1 MKIDSRL
8 LSMRNKYVFLGD
20 INSVNVEIISKSH
33 PCLKGKLRYIL
44 LGNINDIKKYLLRI
58 KSKLKINEILNPL
71 DFAEFNDRYLNIFN
85 IENNNSKKYKNL
97 LNQLYIA
104 DTLSNTTNY
113 DLITMPINKNVFKK
127 YIKFIGLTEYLGE
140 INRKKTLMLMCG
152 EKFSITPFTTHINPK
167 YISKNLNKE
176 ALHNFLKNIQK
187 MVIDKRY
194 NLNFN
199 YIKFLCYNPHCGEN
213 NTIGNEDSKIQKV
226 VSKFKNIKG
235 PYPADSAFVN
245 INKKTLFI
253 STYHDQALI
262 PFKALNTKGVNMT
275 LGLDYRRISPA
286 HGTALDIK
294 YKNISDNT
302 SYIECM
308 KI

>member
-1 MKIDSRL
+1 MK
-8 LSMRNKYVFLGD
+8 NKYIFLGD
-20 INSVNVEIISKSH
+20 LNSVNVEIISKSY
-33 PCLKGKLRYIL
+33 PLLKGKLKYIL
-44 LGNINDIKKYLLRI
+44 LGNIYDLKRYLLRI
-58 KSKLKINEILNPL
+58 SSKLKINEILNPL
-71 DFAEFNDRYLNIFN
+71 DFEEFNERYINIFN

-97 LNQLYIA
+97 LNQLTIA
-104 DTLSNTTNY
+104 NTLSNMTKY
-113 DLITMPINKNVFKK
+113 DLVTMPINKQVFKK

-140 INRKKTLMLMCG
+140 INRKKTLMLMHG

-167 YISKNLNKE
+167 YVSKNLKNEMLNK
-176 ALHNFLKNIQK
+176 FIKNIQK
-187 MVIDKRY
+187 MVIEKRY

-213 NTIGNEDSKIQKV
+213 SKLGDEDNKIKKLL
-226 VSKFKNIKG
+226 SKFKNIKG
-235 PYPADSAFVN
+235 PYPADSAFLN
-245 INKKTLFI
+245 INRKTLFI

-262 PFKALNTKGVNMT
+262 PFKALNDKGINMT

>member
-1 MKIDSRL
+1 MK
-8 LSMRNKYVFLGD
+8 NKYIFLGD
-20 INSVNVEIISKSH
+20 INSVNVEIISKSY
-33 PCLKGKLRYIL
+33 PLLKGKLRYIL
-44 LGNINDIKKYLLRI
+44 LGNIYDLKRYLLRI
-58 KSKLKINEILNPL
+58 RSKLKINEILNPL
-71 DFAEFNDRYLNIFN
+71 DFGEFNERCINIFN

-97 LNQLYIA
+97 LNQLTIA
-104 DTLSNTTNY
+104 NTLSNMTKY
-113 DLITMPINKNVFKK
+113 DLVTMPINKQVFKK
-127 YIKFIGLTEYLGE
+127 YIRFIGLTEYLGK
-140 INRKKTLMLMCG
+140 INRKKTLMLMHG

-167 YISKNLNKE
+167 YVSKNLKNEMLNK
-176 ALHNFLKNIQK
+176 FIKNIQK
-187 MVIDKRY
+187 MVIEKRY

-213 NTIGNEDSKIQKV
+213 NRLGDEDNKIKKIL
-226 VSKFKNIKG
+226 SKFKNIKG

-262 PFKALNTKGVNMT
+262 PFKALNDKGVNMT

-294 YKNISDNT
+294 YKDISDNT

>member
-1 MKIDSRL
+1 MK
-8 LSMRNKYVFLGD
+8 NKYVFLGD
-20 INSVNVEIISKSH
+20 INSINVEIISNSH
-33 PCLKGKLRYIL
+33 PSLKGKIKYIL
-44 LGNINDIKKYLLRI
+44 LGNVNDVKKYLSII

-71 DFAEFNDRYLNIFN
+71 DFGEFKAQFINIFN

-97 LNQLYIA
+97 LNQLTIA
-104 DTLSNTTNY
+104 NTLSNRTNY
-113 DLITMPINKNVFKK
+113 DLITMPINKDLFKK

-140 INRKKTLMLMCG
+140 INRKKTVMLMHG
-152 EKFSITPFTTHINPK
+152 EKFSITPITTHINPK
-167 YISKNLNKE
+167 YISENLNKE
-176 ALHNFLKNIQK
+176 RLDSFIKNLQK
-187 MVIDKRY
+187 MVLDKRY
-194 NLNFN
+194 NLYFN

-213 NTIGNEDSKIQKV
+213 NSIGNEDSKIQKV
-226 VSKFKNIKG
+226 LSKYKDIKG

-245 INKKTLFI
+245 ITKKTLFI

-262 PFKALNTKGVNMT
+262 PFKTLNAKGINMT

>member
-1 MKIDSRL
+1 MK
-8 LSMRNKYVFLGD
+8 NKYIFLGD
-20 INSVNVEIISKSH
+20 MNSVNVEIISKSY
-33 PCLKGKLRYIL
+33 PLLKGKLKYIL
-44 LGNINDIKKYLLRI
+44 LGNIYDLKRYLLRI
-58 KSKLKINEILNPL
+58 SSKLKINEILNPL
-71 DFAEFNDRYLNIFN
+71 DFEEFNERYINIFN

-97 LNQLYIA
+97 LNQLTIA
-104 DTLSNTTNY
+104 NTLSNMTKY
-113 DLITMPINKNVFKK
+113 DLVTMPINKQVFKK

-140 INRKKTLMLMCG
+140 INRKKTLMLMHG

-167 YISKNLNKE
+167 YVSKNLKNEMLNK
-176 ALHNFLKNIQK
+176 FIKNIQK
-187 MVIDKRY
+187 MVIEKRY

-213 NTIGNEDSKIQKV
+213 SKLGDEDNKIKKLL
-226 VSKFKNIKG
+226 SKFKNIKG
-235 PYPADSAFVN
+235 PYPADSAFLN
-245 INKKTLFI
+245 INRKTLFI

-262 PFKALNTKGVNMT
+262 PFKALNDKGINMT

>member
-1 MKIDSRL
+1 M
-8 LSMRNKYVFLGD
+8 
-20 INSVNVEIISKSH
+20 NSVNVEIISKSH
-33 PCLKGKLRYIL
+33 SLLKGKLKYIL
-44 LGNINDIKKYLLRI
+44 LGNIYDLKRYLSRI
-58 KSKLKINEILNPL
+58 RSKLKINEILNPL
-71 DFAEFNDRYLNIFN
+71 DFGEFNERYINIFN

-97 LNQLYIA
+97 LNQLTIA
-104 DTLSNTTNY
+104 NTLSNITKY
-113 DLITMPINKNVFKK
+113 DLVTMPINKEVFKK
-127 YIKFIGLTEYLGE
+127 HIRFIGLTEYLGE
-140 INRKKTLMLMCG
+140 INRKKTLMLMHG
-152 EKFSITPFTTHINPK
+152 EKFSIIPFTTHINPK
-167 YISKNLNKE
+167 YVSKNLKNEILNK
-176 ALHNFLKNIQK
+176 FIKNLQK
-187 MVIDKRY
+187 MVIEKRY
-194 NLNFN
+194 NLNFK

-213 NTIGNEDSKIQKV
+213 NKLGDEDNKIKKLL
-226 VSKFKNIKG
+226 SKFKNIKG

-245 INKKTLFI
+245 INRKTLFI

-262 PFKALNTKGVNMT
+262 PFKALNDKGINMT

>member
-1 MKIDSRL
+1 MK
-8 LSMRNKYVFLGD
+8 NKYVFLGD
-20 INSVNVEIISKSH
+20 INSINIELISKSH
-33 PCLKGKLRYIL
+33 SSLKGLVKYII
-44 LGNINDIKKYLLRI
+44 LGNINDLKRYLLRI

-71 DFAEFNDRYLNIFN
+71 NFDEFNDQSINIFN
-85 IENNNSKKYKNL
+85 IENNSSKKYENL
-97 LNQLYIA
+97 LNQLIIA
-104 DTLSNTTNY
+104 NTLSNTTNY
-113 DLITMPINKNVFKK
+113 DLVTMPVNKEVFKK
-127 YIKFIGLTEYLGE
+127 KIKFIGVTEYLGE
-140 INRKKTLMLMCG
+140 INKKITLMLMHG
-152 EKFSITPFTTHINPK
+152 EKFSIIPFTTHINPK
-167 YISKNLNKE
+167 YISKNLKNE
-176 ALHNFLKNIQK
+176 SLNSFIKNIQK
-187 MVIDKRY
+187 IIIDRKY
-194 NLNFN
+194 NLYFN
-199 YIKFLCYNPHCGEN
+199 HIKFLCYNPHCGEN
-213 NTIGNEDSKIQKV
+213 NTIGYEDSKIKKIL
-226 VSKFKNIKG
+226 SKYKYIKG

-262 PFKALNTKGVNMT
+262 PFKALNNKGINIT

>member
-1 MKIDSRL
+1 MK
-8 LSMRNKYVFLGD
+8 NKYVFLGD
-20 INSVNVEIISKSH
+20 INSINVEIISKSH
-33 PCLKGKLRYIL
+33 TALKGKLKYIL
-44 LGNINDIKKYLLRI
+44 IGNINDANKYLLRI

-71 DFAEFNDRYLNIFN
+71 DFGEFNDRFINIFN

-97 LNQLYIA
+97 LNQLTIA
-104 DTLSNTTNY
+104 NTLSNKTSY
-113 DLITMPINKNVFKK
+113 DLITMPINKEVFKK

-140 INRKKTLMLMCG
+140 INRKKTLMLMHG
-152 EKFSITPFTTHINPK
+152 EKFSIIPFTTHINPK

-176 ALHNFLKNIQK
+176 ALDSYLKNIQK

-194 NLNFN
+194 NLYFN

-226 VSKFKNIKG
+226 LSKFKNIKG
-235 PYPADSAFVN
+235 PYPADSAFIN
-245 INKKTLFI
+245 IKKKTLFI

-262 PFKALNTKGVNMT
+262 PFKSLNTRGINMT
-275 LGLDYRRISPA
+275 LGLNYRRISPA

-294 YKNISDNT
+294 YKNIADNT
-302 SYIECM
+302 SYIE
-308 KI
+308 